1 MRLQAVRTVKAE
13 PFRHPPV
20 PTAGGAWSLVLKVV
34 EHRPACVSVSTSPLL
49 TKTTV
54 DAAVTWRPPFRRK
67 RRTPTCFEAA
77 MTALRLPTTIAALL
91 LVASLSGCTNPDQ
104 EPAAP
109 PGAERAPTTTRGATA
124 PAPASP
130 ETPQSSP
137 GAFAGRWTGPEGLF
151 LEVTATAD
159 ERRVRVRL
167 KDTLDTEAT
176 YDGIVIT
183 DGIQFVR
190 GGRTEVARRGSGGDT
205 GFSALQSGTDCLIVR
220 QGVEGYCRTGAP
232 SVAPSISPVAAA
244 TVLPLTK
251 GTYVSVSE
259 TCADPS
265 FAGLKTFDG
274 LGLAGAHTREC
285 RARIV
290 EKTGSAY
297 TVDNSCIDAG
307 AGPAP
312 RSTERLIVA
321 ITAPNAFVIRSG
333 SSSERYRLCPQD
345 DLPMALRMSP
355 DR

>member
-1 MRLQAVRTVKAE
+1 
-13 PFRHPPV
+13 
-20 PTAGGAWSLVLKVV
+20 
-34 EHRPACVSVSTSPLL
+34 
-49 TKTTV
+49 
-54 DAAVTWRPPFRRK
+54 
-67 RRTPTCFEAA
+67 

-91 LVASLSGCTNPDQ
+91 LVASLSGCTDPDQ

-109 PGAERAPTTTRGATA
+109 RAPGTEPAPAATGAATTGAATA
-124 PAPASP
+124 PTLPTP

-137 GAFAGRWTGPEGLF
+137 GAFAGRWNGPEGLF

-176 YDGIVIT
+176 YDGIVIA

-190 GGRTEVARRGSGGDT
+190 GGRTEVAHRGSGVDT
-205 GFSALQSGTDCLIVR
+205 GFSALRSRTDCLIVR

-232 SVAPSISPVAAA
+232 SVSPVAA

-251 GTYVSVSE
+251 GTYVSLSE

-290 EKTGSAY
+290 EKSGSAY

-345 DLPMALRMSP
+345 ELPTALRMGP